1 MAGTGLMAGLK
12 PFTEFFSNDARRK
25 RTQARDWLANRA
37 ADPTFGWAQG
47 SQDDEER
54 KILEYLAPKG

>member
-12 PFTEFFSNDARRK
+12 PFKEFFSDDARRK

-37 ADPTFGWAQG
+37 SDLSLAA
-47 SQDDEER
+47 SQADEER